1 MDNVMYQQAAVSA
14 KTKTETRRPS
24 FLFVLGMIGTILFS
38 FLVVSEF
45 MKTPVYGADLGNC
58 QYRQSDELE
67 SFESLFSDTAASA
80 QEATGY
86 YAQKI
91 LIPVV
96 IFCFAALAV
105 IFAIVKITSK
115 VDMLKESPLGSIL
128 WLFFHRGVCFY
139 MRFFFYVIPNV
150 PGSQNSPLII

>member
-14 KTKTETRRPS
+14 KTKKETETRRPS

-38 FLVVSEF
+38 FLAVSEF

-58 QYRQSDELE
+58 QYRESDELE

-80 QEATGY
+80 QEATGC

-96 IFCFAALAV
+96 VFCFAALAA
-105 IFAIVKITSK
+105 IFMIVKIASK
-115 VDMLKESPLGSIL
+115 VDMLKRYFDV
-128 WLFFHRGVCFY
+128 WKNHR
-139 MRFFFYVIPNV
+139 
-150 PGSQNSPLII
+150 

>member
-14 KTKTETRRPS
+14 KTKKETRRPS

-96 IFCFAALAV
+96 IFFAVSKDFTALTKLSTKSG
-105 IFAIVKITSK
+105 FPLS
-115 VDMLKESPLGSIL
+115 LKRPMISFTTDSIIGGL
-128 WLFFHRGVCFY
+128 PFIYCS
-139 MRFFFYVIPNV
+139 I
-150 PGSQNSPLII
+150 

>member
-14 KTKTETRRPS
+14 KTKKETETRRPS

-38 FLVVSEF
+38 FLAVSEF
-45 MKTPVYGADLGNC
+45 MKTPVYGADFGNY

-80 QEATGY
+80 QEATRY

-96 IFCFAALAV
+96 VFCFAALAA
-105 IFAIVKITSK
+105 IFVIVKIASK
-115 VDMLKESPLGSIL
+115 VDMLRRYFDIWKN
-128 WLFFHRGVCFY
+128 HR
-139 MRFFFYVIPNV
+139 
-150 PGSQNSPLII
+150 

>member
-24 FLFVLGMIGTILFS
+24 FLFVLG
-38 FLVVSEF
+38 

-115 VDMLKESPLGSIL
+115 VDMLKRYFDV
-128 WLFFHRGVCFY
+128 WKNHR
-139 MRFFFYVIPNV
+139 
-150 PGSQNSPLII
+150 

>member
-1 MDNVMYQQAAVSA
+1 MNNVMYQKAAVSA
-14 KTKTETRRPS
+14 KTKKETETRRPS

-38 FLVVSEF
+38 FLAVSEF

-67 SFESLFSDTAASA
+67 SFESLFSDTAVSA

-96 IFCFAALAV
+96 VFCFAALAV
-105 IFAIVKITSK
+105 IFVIVKITAK
-115 VDMLKESPLGSIL
+115 VDMLRRYFDVWKNN
-128 WLFFHRGVCFY
+128 R
-139 MRFFFYVIPNV
+139 
-150 PGSQNSPLII
+150 

>member
-14 KTKTETRRPS
+14 KTKKETETRRPS

-38 FLVVSEF
+38 FLAVSEF

-58 QYRQSDELE
+58 QYRESDELE

-91 LIPVV
+91 LILVV
-96 IFCFAALAV
+96 VFCFAALAT
-105 IFAIVKITSK
+105 IFMIVKIASK
-115 VDMLKESPLGSIL
+115 VDMLKRYFDV
-128 WLFFHRGVCFY
+128 WKNHR
-139 MRFFFYVIPNV
+139 
-150 PGSQNSPLII
+150 

>member
-14 KTKTETRRPS
+14 KTKKETETRRPS

-38 FLVVSEF
+38 FLAVSEF

-58 QYRQSDELE
+58 QYKQSDGLE
-67 SFESLFSDTAASA
+67 SFEALFSDTAASA

-96 IFCFAALAV
+96 MFCFAALAA
-105 IFAIVKITSK
+105 IFMIVKIASK
-115 VDMLKESPLGSIL
+115 VDMLKRYFDV
-128 WLFFHRGVCFY
+128 WKNHR
-139 MRFFFYVIPNV
+139 
-150 PGSQNSPLII
+150 

>member
-1 MDNVMYQQAAVSA
+1 MNNVYQQQAVMPA
-14 KTKTETRRPS
+14 KTKKEVETCRPS
-24 FLFVLGMIGTILFS
+24 FLFILGMIGTILFS

-45 MKTPVYGADLGNC
+45 MKTPVYGADLENC

-96 IFCFAALAV
+96 MFCFAALAA
-105 IFAIVKITSK
+105 IFVIVKIAAK
-115 VDMLKESPLGSIL
+115 VDIL
-128 WLFFHRGVCFY
+128 RRYFNTWKNHR
-139 MRFFFYVIPNV
+139 
-150 PGSQNSPLII
+150 

>member
-1 MDNVMYQQAAVSA
+1 MNNVMYQQAAVSA
-14 KTKTETRRPS
+14 KTKKETETRRPS

-38 FLVVSEF
+38 FLAVSEF
-45 MKTPVYGADLGNC
+45 MKPPVYGAALGNC

-67 SFESLFSDTAASA
+67 SFESLFSDTAVSA

-96 IFCFAALAV
+96 VFCFAALAV
-105 IFAIVKITSK
+105 IFVIVKITAK
-115 VDMLKESPLGSIL
+115 VDMLRHYFDVWKNN
-128 WLFFHRGVCFY
+128 R
-139 MRFFFYVIPNV
+139 
-150 PGSQNSPLII
+150 

>member
-14 KTKTETRRPS
+14 KTKKETRRPS

-80 QEATGY
+80 QEA
-86 YAQKI
+86 I

-115 VDMLKESPLGSIL
+115 VDMLKRYFDV
-128 WLFFHRGVCFY
+128 WKNHR
-139 MRFFFYVIPNV
+139 
-150 PGSQNSPLII
+150 

>member
-14 KTKTETRRPS
+14 KTKKETETRRPS

-38 FLVVSEF
+38 FLAVSEF

-96 IFCFAALAV
+96 VFCFAALAV
-105 IFAIVKITSK
+105 IFVIVKITAK
-115 VDMLKESPLGSIL
+115 VDMLKRYFDV
-128 WLFFHRGVCFY
+128 WKNNR
-139 MRFFFYVIPNV
+139 
-150 PGSQNSPLII
+150 

>member
-14 KTKTETRRPS
+14 KTKKETENRRPS

-38 FLVVSEF
+38 FLAVSEF

-96 IFCFAALAV
+96 VFCFAALAV
-105 IFAIVKITSK
+105 IFMIVKMTAK
-115 VDMLKESPLGSIL
+115 VDMIRRYFDVWKNN
-128 WLFFHRGVCFY
+128 R
-139 MRFFFYVIPNV
+139 
-150 PGSQNSPLII
+150 

>member
-80 QEATGY
+80 QEATG
-86 YAQKI
+86 
-91 LIPVV
+91 
-96 IFCFAALAV
+96 
-105 IFAIVKITSK
+105 
-115 VDMLKESPLGSIL
+115 
-128 WLFFHRGVCFY
+128 
-139 MRFFFYVIPNV
+139 
-150 PGSQNSPLII
+150 

>member
-1 MDNVMYQQAAVSA
+1 MNNVMYQQAAVSA
-14 KTKTETRRPS
+14 KTKKETETRRPS

-38 FLVVSEF
+38 FLAVSEF

-67 SFESLFSDTAASA
+67 SFESLFSDTAVSA

-96 IFCFAALAV
+96 VFCFAALSV
-105 IFAIVKITSK
+105 IFVIVKITAK
-115 VDMLKESPLGSIL
+115 VDMLRRYFDVWKNN
-128 WLFFHRGVCFY
+128 R
-139 MRFFFYVIPNV
+139 
-150 PGSQNSPLII
+150 

>member
-14 KTKTETRRPS
+14 KTKKETETRRPS

-38 FLVVSEF
+38 FLAVSEF
-45 MKTPVYGADLGNC
+45 MKTPVYGADFGNC

-67 SFESLFSDTAASA
+67 LFESLFSDTAASA

-96 IFCFAALAV
+96 VFCFAALAV
-105 IFAIVKITSK
+105 IFVIVKITAK
-115 VDMLKESPLGSIL
+115 VDMLKRY
-128 WLFFHRGVCFY
+128 FDVRKNN
-139 MRFFFYVIPNV
+139 R
-150 PGSQNSPLII
+150 

>member
-14 KTKTETRRPS
+14 KTKKETETRRPS

-38 FLVVSEF
+38 FLAVSEF

-96 IFCFAALAV
+96 MFCFAALAA
-105 IFAIVKITSK
+105 IFMIVKIASK
-115 VDMLKESPLGSIL
+115 VDMLKRYFDV
-128 WLFFHRGVCFY
+128 WKNHR
-139 MRFFFYVIPNV
+139 
-150 PGSQNSPLII
+150 